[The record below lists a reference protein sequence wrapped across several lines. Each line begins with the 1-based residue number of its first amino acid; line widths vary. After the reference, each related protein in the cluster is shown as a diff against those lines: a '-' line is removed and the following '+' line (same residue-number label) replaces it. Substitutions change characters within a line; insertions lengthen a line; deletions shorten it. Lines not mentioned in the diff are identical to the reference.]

1 MSRRPGFFERSAR
14 WEYDQPVAATLLVLV
29 PVALVFLVTSGFW
42 FALVFMAIIPVRV
55 WGLSEGGYIRRR
67 YPRKHGWD

>member
-1 MSRRPGFFERSAR
+1 MSHRSGFFERSAR

-29 PVALVFLVTSGFW
+29 PVALVLLVTYGFW
-42 FALVFMAIIPVRV
+42 FALVFTAIIPTRL

-67 YPRKHGWD
+67 YQRKYGWD